1 MPACAIPRGLTM
13 NKPILLLLLATLL
26 PLSATA
32 QAAEDERDARIARL
46 EQTVELLTRRLQVL
60 EAERAAPMAAP
71 PPAASAARAPAPVA
85 PPAPPPPPALAE
97 VDGEVMVPPAL
108 PESPLPAHP
117 TFDEDELAGARIDNE
132 LAPGEDGLEGFFALR
147 GTSTWLRLD
156 GYAKLDAMYDSDDAG
171 DRDQFITSTIPA
183 GEQSGDGSFNMHARQ
198 TRLTIEARRLTDYGW
213 LRFVLQN
220 DFYGSGGSYGYNLRH
235 AWGQL
240 GNTYV
245 GYGFSAFLD
254 LDSGP
259 DTLDFAGPGAVPFQR
274 LASVR
279 QYVPLAN
286 GNQLVFAAEHAPAE
300 ITAASGDVRST
311 APNLVFAAR
320 HEGASGHVQAG
331 ALLRQLA
338 WHGDGGGEEALA
350 GGLTLSGAW
359 GADQGS
365 YVTWGAVGGRGI
377 AAYVGDLGGIGLDAV
392 VDDAGSLD
400 VLDEWGGW
408 VGYGHPWS
416 ERWRSTLTYGRLY
429 LERNDALASDAFR
442 RSDYAAANLVYAP
455 ASSWSWGLELVYGK
469 LQRQD
474 GLEGDAFRLQSSL
487 KYDFI
492 K

>member
-1 MPACAIPRGLTM
+1 MRMPM
-13 NKPILLLLLATLL
+13 LLLLATLL
-26 PLSATA
+26 PLHVFA
-32 QAAEDERDARIARL
+32 QDSDDGRDAKIARL
-46 EQTVELLTRRLQVL
+46 EQTVELLNRRLQAL
-60 EAERAAPMAAP
+60 EAERDAAMAALPGSRTAEVPAVALQGAPPAAESIAAP
-71 PPAASAARAPAPVA
+71 PPAAVDLAVDGTVA
-85 PPAPPPPPALAE
+85 PPAMPK
-97 VDGEVMVPPAL
+97 
-108 PESPLPAHP
+108 ESPLPAHP
-117 TFDEDELAGARIDNE
+117 TFAEDELAGARIDNE
-132 LAPGEDGLEGFFALR
+132 LAPGEEGLAGFFPVR
-147 GTSTWLRLD
+147 GTSTWLRLS

-171 DRDQFITSTIPA
+171 NSDQFITSTIPV
-183 GEQSGDGSFNMHARQ
+183 GDQSGDGSFNMHARQ
-198 TRLTIEARRLTDYGW
+198 TRFTLEARRLTGYGW

-286 GNQLVFAAEHAPAE
+286 GNQLVFAAEHAPPE
-300 ITAASGDVRST
+300 ITAEGGQARTT
-311 APNLVFAAR
+311 APNLVFVAR
-320 HEGASGHVQAG
+320 HEGASGHVQGG

-338 WHGDGGGEEALA
+338 WRGDGGSDEALA
-350 GGLTLSGAW
+350 GGLTVSGAW
-359 GADQGS
+359 GADHGD

-392 VDDAGSLD
+392 VDGAGALEP
-400 VLDEWGGW
+400 LDEWGGW
-408 VGYGHPWS
+408 IGYGHLWNG
-416 ERWRSTLTYGRLY
+416 RWRSTLTYGRLY
-429 LERNDALASDAFR
+429 LERNDALSQDVFR
-442 RSDYAAANLVYAP
+442 RSDYAAANLIYAP
-455 ASSWSWGLELVYGK
+455 APSWSWGVELVYRR
-469 LQRQD
+469 LQLQD
-474 GLEGDAFRLQSSL
+474 GDDGDAFRLQTSL